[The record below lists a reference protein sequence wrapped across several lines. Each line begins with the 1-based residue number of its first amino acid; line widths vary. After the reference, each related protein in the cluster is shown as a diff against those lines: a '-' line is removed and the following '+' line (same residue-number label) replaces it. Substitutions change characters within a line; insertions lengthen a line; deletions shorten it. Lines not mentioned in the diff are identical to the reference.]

1 VIKYGAII
9 VLTAIVAVTYVVS
22 AFRRTSD
29 GPAVAVMHV
38 VSSLKRTLDGPAK
51 AGSSVPSE
59 FDTLYETNCAG
70 CHGADGKGD
79 AARGLA
85 DPVFL
90 RIADGATLRRVT
102 ASGVP
107 GTAMPAFAKAAGG
120 PFSDEQIDALVRDM
134 RARWAGGGS
143 AADLNPPPYSAST
156 AGDPTRGGL
165 TFGTFCSRCHG
176 ADGRG
181 DTGGSSIV
189 DASYL
194 SLVSDQSLRTT
205 VIAGRPDLGAPD
217 WRGNVPGRPM
227 SPDEVSDVVAW
238 LAAKR
243 P

>member
-1 VIKYGAII
+1 VIKYGALIG
-9 VLTAIVAVTYVVS
+9 VTAMVGVMYVAS
-22 AFRRTSD
+22 AFIRTSE
-29 GPAVAVMHV
+29 
-38 VSSLKRTLDGPAK
+38 GPAK
-51 AGSSVPSE
+51 AGHDVPPTLAE
-59 FDTLYETNCAG
+59 FNSLYGQNCAG
-70 CHGADGKGD
+70 CHGADGKGN

-90 RIADGATLRRVT
+90 QIADDATIRRVT

-107 GTAMPAFAKAAGG
+107 GTAMPPFAKTAGG
-120 PFSDEQIDALVRDM
+120 ELTDAQLDTIVGGL
-134 RARWAGGGS
+134 RARWARVDGASGV
-143 AADLNPPPYSAST
+143 NPPPYSSST
-156 AGDPTRGGL
+156 PGDTTRGAGV
-165 TFGTFCSRCHG
+165 FATFCSKCHG

-181 DTGGSSIV
+181 GPGGGSIV

-227 SPDEVSDVVAW
+227 SSDEVSDVVAW

-243 P
+243 PQD